1 MADTVIK
8 TISQMREVAQK
19 VKNETEV
26 GCNTAD
32 RVGGLFEDIVNHIG
46 HHEDSLL
53 VLGESEYNSINK
65 DESKI
70 YFVYEEE

>member
-8 TISQMREVAQK
+8 TIPQMREVAQK

-32 RVGGLFEDIVNHIG
+32 RVGEDIVNHIG
-46 HHEDSLL
+46 QHEDSLL

>member
-1 MADTVIK
+1 MADITIK

-32 RVGGLFEDIVNHIG
+32 RVGGLFEDIVNYIG
-46 HHEDSLL
+46 QHEDRLV
-53 VLGESEYNSINK
+53 VLGEKEYNSINK